1 MTPQISACLIVRDE
15 ARNLEACLKSVK
27 PHVDELVVVDTGS
40 TDASQEIAKRYAD
53 KFEVFLGCNDPE
65 LGVIDDFA
73 IARNRSLDL
82 ASGEWVFWQDGDDI
96 LRGGEHIRRLVNEA
110 TEDNEIIL
118 LPYEYHHD
126 DKGVCSEIQWRER
139 LMRPRHK
146 LRWTT
151 PVHEICGLNGPVEG
165 TTVTRHSEDI
175 TVVHQH
181 HPKRRELGIC
191 HQCSGLVFTDQGA
204 TGRLC
209 LTCKAT
215 DGGVTPQG
223 RNLRILRKYIKRV
236 GESDVRALHYYGTE
250 LENSGYSGDAA
261 RVLRRYVELSN
272 WSDEKCQALL
282 DLCRIYQR
290 RDEHDT
296 AIKYAF
302 EAMATK
308 TWAYP
313 YFALCKSYY
322 ALAESGV
329 EPAYNYARSAHWAS
343 VGLALHPEKQPNS
356 VLSGDPREFYEI
368 HDYLN
373 VSLQKIGKLD
383 EAIASCEA
391 GLVGLPGHPR
401 MTNNLRVFK
410 GERSKRNIEGET
422 ELLVNAGALKPEA
435 AKMIRQ
441 IVRGEFRLVAVDG
454 QALEEAAEPVEQ
466 KPERQPGKLD
476 IVFYIGHGYEP
487 WNPATFAKT
496 GLGGSE
502 TMAWEM
508 ARHLAKL
515 GHGVRLY
522 GHCTPTMEGA
532 FEGVQ
537 FYDASKYKNVTCD
550 VLIASRRPDAVD
562 DEHNVTAGARVLW
575 VHDIH
580 VGTGLDY
587 VRNLRFDRIFALTNW
602 HKDFL
607 RRCYPTIDH
616 DKIVVTRNGI
626 DMSRFEGFEKRDPHR
641 AIYSSSPDRGLL
653 TAIDCWP
660 RIREQVPDAELHVFY
675 GWFNWEQQAKMMGD
689 TNVQQNIQYLRDK
702 AQNTPGVVL
711 HDRVNQKQ
719 LAREFMKSGVWAYPT
734 WWTETSCITAMEA
747 QAAGCFIVTSPIAAL
762 NETVGNRGVL
772 IPGNWDDPNYWRSEK
787 FMADWSRE
795 VVEAM
800 VSNDWPLRR
809 EPIKEYVIEHLSPIR
824 EYAAEHFSLTALADE
839 WDRMLLALHAECV
852 ERVVPPFHEPKV
864 A

>member
-27 PHVDELVVVDTGS
+27 PHVDELVIVDTGS
-40 TDASQEIAKRYAD
+40 TDQSQEIAKRYAD

-65 LGVIDDFA
+65 TGLIEDFA
-73 IARNRSLDL
+73 LARNKALSL
-82 ASGEWVFWQDGDDI
+82 ASGEWFFWLDGDDV
-96 LRGGEHIRRLVNEA
+96 LKGGEHLRRLANEA
-110 TEDNEIIL
+110 TEDNELIL

-126 DKGVCSEIQWRER
+126 DKGNCTDRHYRER
-139 LMRPRHK
+139 LIRPRHK
-146 LRWTT
+146 HKWLS
-151 PVHEICGLNGPVEG
+151 PVHEVVTQDGALEG
-165 TTVTRHSEDI
+165 TIATRHSDDVL
-175 TVVHQH
+175 VVHQH
-181 HPKRRELGIC
+181 HEKARELGIC
-191 HQCSGLVFTDQGA
+191 HECEGPVFSAKNG
-204 TGRLC
+204 TGRAC
-209 LTCKAT
+209 IRCKAT
-215 DGGVTPQG
+215 EAGVTPQG
-223 RNLRILRKYIKRV
+223 RNLRILKKHVARV
-236 GESDVRALHYYGTE
+236 GESDVRALYYLGVE
-250 LENSGYSGDAA
+250 YHNSGYIGDAL
-261 RVLRRYVELSN
+261 RTLRRYVELAT
-272 WSDEKCQALL
+272 WSDEKCLAYLEM
-282 DLCRIYQR
+282 CRIYR
-290 RDEHDT
+290 ERDEHDT
-296 AIKYAF
+296 AIECAF
-302 EAMATK
+302 KAMATK
-308 TWAYP
+308 TWAAP

-322 ALAESGV
+322 ALASRGV
-329 EPAYNYARSAHWAS
+329 DEQYNYARAAHWGT
-343 VGLALHPEKQPNS
+343 VGLMLNPENQPKS

-373 VSLQKIGKLD
+373 VSLQKTGKLN
-383 EAIASCEA
+383 EAIASCES
-391 GLVGLPGHPR
+391 GLVGLPEHTR
-401 MTNNLRVFK
+401 MKSNLRLFK
-410 GERSKRNIEGET
+410 GERSKRNIEGESSA
-422 ELLVNAGALKPEA
+422 LVDLGELKPAA
-435 AKMIRQ
+435 AKVIRQ

-454 QALEEAAEPVEQ
+454 KALEEEAEPVEQ
-466 KPERQPGKLD
+466 KPEKRDGKLD

-537 FYDASKYKNVTCD
+537 FYDASKYKNVSCD

-562 DEHNVTAGARVLW
+562 DAHNVSATARILW

-602 HKDFL
+602 HKEFL

-616 DKIVVTRNGI
+616 DKIIVTRNGV
-626 DMSRFEGFEKRDPHR
+626 DMARFAGEEKRDPHR

-660 RIREQVPDAELHVFY
+660 RIREQVPDAELHVYY
-675 GWFNWEQQAKMMGD
+675 GWFNWEETAKMLGD
-689 TNVQQNIQYLRDK
+689 TNVQQNIQYLRNK
-702 AQNTPGVVL
+702 AQDTAGVFL
-711 HDRVNQKQ
+711 HDRVNQQQ

-747 QAAGCFIVTSPIAAL
+747 QAAGCRIVTSPIAAL
-762 NETVGNRGVL
+762 NETVGDRGVL
-772 IPGNWDDPNYWRSEK
+772 VPGNWEDPNYWRSEQ

-795 VVEAM
+795 VVAAM
-800 VSNDWPLRR
+800 NWDDRGLEMDSDHVPPDPRQDLRN
-809 EPIKEYVIEHLSPIR
+809 
-824 EYAAEHFSLTALADE
+824 YAAEHFSLTGLAAE
-839 WDRMLLALHAECV
+839 WDSMLTALHAECT
-852 ERVVPPFHEPKV
+852 ERVVPPFHEPRV